1 MTDQEM
7 FNKIESALHEVYM
20 THTLLKDY
28 HRGEMIRHLA
38 ALLNV
43 EVDCGLV
50 TRVLK
55 DFIMKNMTHLK
66 YESNAISVFSEYKY
80 QSPFY
85 RIFMEEIA
93 RLNFVTSP

>member
-20 THTLLKDY
+20 THTLLRGY
-28 HRGEMIRHLA
+28 HRGEMIGHLA
-38 ALLNV
+38 ALLDV
-43 EVDCGLV
+43 KVDCMLV

-55 DFIMKNMTHLK
+55 IFIMKNMNHLE
-66 YESNAISVFSEYKY
+66 YESNVISVFSRYKM

-85 RIFMEEIA
+85 RIFMKEIA
-93 RLNFVTSP
+93 TLNNQ